1 MEVIVLE
8 KQKIIIVLAESRSD
22 TFSKVVLVL
31 SFSVL
36 HINKLDYFLVKPKSF
51 RWKNKI
57 E

>member
-1 MEVIVLE
+1 VEVIVLE

-51 RWKNKI
+51 KWKNKI